1 MKRRRFL
8 SLALALTLLLS
19 LCACK
24 TKIVDD
30 DTTQG
35 NAPVTGETRGETT
48 TEPAQTT
55 EATQTTQAPKTTS
68 AERVTAPQRRTEKGK
83 LDPSTG
89 TYTGLS
95 PLPKAKFTV
104 SDPQNTRGLSTATV
118 GYSFG
123 VSKNGVPHQ
132 NSTNA
137 QKYLDSNGFN
147 AVSIDTK
154 TKEKV
159 LYLTFDCGYENG
171 NTHLI
176 LYALNIHQAPAVF
189 FVVGNFISDNP
200 DLIKRIVSEGHIVG
214 NHTMTHPD
222 MSGISSLNAF
232 QKQLDDVEELY
243 KSVTDEKMTKFYRPP
258 QGIYSTQNLSMAR
271 ELGYHTFFWSLAYV
285 DWYQDNQPDP
295 QEAIAKLTKRIHP
308 GAIVLLHST
317 SSTNAQILDELLD
330 KWEAMGYSFHSLNE
344 L

>member
-48 TEPAQTT
+48 TEPVQTT
-55 EATQTTQAPKTTS
+55 EAPKTTAA

-83 LDPSTG
+83 LDPNTG
-89 TYTGLS
+89 TYTGFS

-137 QKYLDSNGFN
+137 QKYFDSNGFN

-159 LYLTFDCGYENG
+159 LYLTFDCGWENG
-171 NTHLI
+171 YTCL
-176 LYALNIHQAPAVF
+176 LY
-189 FVVGNFISDNP
+189 
-200 DLIKRIVSEGHIVG
+200 
-214 NHTMTHPD
+214 
-222 MSGISSLNAF
+222 
-232 QKQLDDVEELY
+232 
-243 KSVTDEKMTKFYRPP
+243 
-258 QGIYSTQNLSMAR
+258 
-271 ELGYHTFFWSLAYV
+271 
-285 DWYQDNQPDP
+285 
-295 QEAIAKLTKRIHP
+295 
-308 GAIVLLHST
+308 T
-317 SSTNAQILDELLD
+317 SPSPRD
-330 KWEAMGYSFHSLNE
+330 S
-344 L
+344 